1 MNHPT
6 KSILLPHTTTH
17 DTVCLLE
24 VLLEHCHPRNFR
36 IRLWDGTTWH
46 PDPGVGSHFTLIL
59 RNPSVLRNMLWH
71 ANELSLAEAFISGEL
86 DIEGD
91 LEQAM
96 PLAEYLSHH
105 TATWGSRLRL
115 GFKLLNW
122 PSSNFSKA
130 DGLIARVTGD
140 HHSLHRDKQAIAHHY
155 DHPAEFYAGW
165 LDRQMVYSCAYFSS
179 TDDLDTAQIK
189 KLDYICKKLRLRP
202 GERLLDVGCGWGALI
217 VHAARHY
224 GVHAC
229 GITLSA
235 RQAEFADARIAENG
249 LMDRCRVELRDYRQL
264 DNPESFDKIVSVG
277 MVEHVGEAQLP
288 GYFRH
293 IRTLLKAGG
302 TFLNHGIGIRHGERC
317 ALGPFFNTYIFP
329 DAELV
334 PISTTTGLAETAGFE
349 VRDIECL
356 REHYVLTL
364 RQWRQRLEHNV
375 PPINRTM
382 DESTWRLWRLYL
394 ASAAHGFATGKLNLY
409 QTLLAKTQD
418 GATELPLTRDDW
430 YDTRSSIDSRGQQ
443 DGIGS
448 ENAASPHRP

>member
-1 MNHPT
+1 MNHIS
-6 KSILLPHTTTH
+6 KSILLPGTTTH
-17 DTVCLLE
+17 DTVSLLGDLLE
-24 VLLEHCHPRNFR
+24 EYHPRNFE
-36 IRLWDGTTWH
+36 IRLWDGTTSY
-46 PDPGVGSHFTLIL
+46 PAPGVDSQFTLIV
-59 RNPSVLRNMLWH
+59 RDRSVLRKMLWQ
-71 ANELSLAEAFISGEL
+71 ADELSLAEAFISGEL

-91 LEQAM
+91 LERAM

-105 TATWGSRLRL
+105 PVTWGSRLRL
-115 GFKLLNW
+115 GFKLLNL
-122 PSSNFSKA
+122 PLSNSSKT
-130 DGLIARVTGD
+130 DGLAARVTGD

-165 LDRQMVYSCAYFSS
+165 LDRQMVYSCAYFDS
-179 TDDLDTAQIK
+179 TDDLDTAQVK

-202 GERLLDVGCGWGALI
+202 GDRLLDVGCGWGALI
-217 VHAARHY
+217 LHAARYY

-229 GITLSA
+229 GITLSEK
-235 RQAEFADARIAENG
+235 QAEFAEARIKTIG
-249 LMDRCRVELRDYRQL
+249 LSDRCRVDLRDYRQL
-264 DNPESFDKIVSVG
+264 NSPGEYDKIVSVG

-293 IRTLLKAGG
+293 IWTLLKPGG

-349 VRDIECL
+349 VRDVECL

-364 RQWRQRLEHNV
+364 RHWRQHLESNV
-375 PPINRTM
+375 PPIHHIM

-394 ASAAHGFATGKLNLY
+394 ASAAHGFAAGRLNLY
-409 QTLLAKTQD
+409 QTLLAKTQN
-418 GATELPLTRDDW
+418 GAADLPLTRDDW
-430 YDTRSSIDSRGQQ
+430 YEAHSSIDS
-443 DGIGS
+443 
-448 ENAASPHRP
+448 PV